1 MRSFQQH
8 SSRRLVSLSTR
19 LSTRLGALTLA
30 CLAMAASG
38 CGEDGTAL
46 GPLVAENQAATVEL
60 ALQRLIEAP
69 YTTAYEG
76 VRRVEYAEEI
86 EGVKSS
92 ISYEERVVADG
103 SGNFNL
109 EALGL
114 LTPVE
119 ADPVELLLLHN
130 NRSPFYFRY
139 RDFAIRDR
147 DQFLSN
153 YKFVGYGETVEVA
166 GRMCWEFTIIRSN
179 APNPRYYSVAVDL
192 VTGVVLSY
200 EERTQ
205 DHFVISS
212 MEFTSFTTTPA
223 LDGVVMHEPRN
234 FETPLQA
241 DAFGQLGFEPVYP
254 SQIPLGYELDLETV
268 VTDSNGW
275 KWLKQTYTDGVESL
289 FFLHRQKG
297 TGGEPFSHTTE
308 QSGDVVRIL
317 ATGPLSAAEGSVGKN
332 SVMVV
337 GKVGKPAILNMI
349 DSAF

>member
-1 MRSFQQH
+1 MQRLHQH
-8 SSRRLVSLSTR
+8 FNQRVRSLST
-19 LSTRLGALTLA
+19 LFKACALA
-30 CLAMAASG
+30 CLALTSSG
-38 CGEDGTAL
+38 CGEDGMAL
-46 GPLVAENQAATVEL
+46 GPLVEGNQAATVEL

-76 VRRVEYAEEI
+76 VRRVEYSEEV
-86 EGVKSS
+86 EGVKASV
-92 ISYEERVVADG
+92 SYEERVVCDG

-109 EALGL
+109 EALSL

-119 ADPVELLLLHN
+119 SDPVELLLLHN

-153 YKFVGYGETVEVA
+153 YKFVGYGETVDVA

-179 APNPRYYSVAVDL
+179 AVEPRYYRVAVDMI
-192 VTGVVLSY
+192 TGVVLSY

-205 DHFVISS
+205 DHFVVSS
-212 MEFTSFTTTPA
+212 MQFTSFTTSPN

-234 FETPLQA
+234 FETPLQV
-241 DAFGQLGFEPVYP
+241 DALGQLGFEPVYP
-254 SQIPLGYELDLETV
+254 SKLPLGYELDLETV
-268 VTDSNGW
+268 VTDSKGW

-297 TGGEPFSHTTE
+297 TGGEPFNHSVG
-308 QSGDVVRIL
+308 QAGDVVRIL
-317 ATGPLSAAEGSVGKN
+317 VTGPLSAAEGSVGKS

-337 GKVGKPAILNMI
+337 GKVGKTAILQMI